1 MQWMDIKTKLEIRKE
16 VLTALDFD
24 MAKLSVHR
32 EVLQIHWA

>member
-1 MQWMDIKTKLEIRKE
+1 MKYKLDIRKD
-16 VLTALDFD
+16 VLTALNFD